1 MMVALDSLSLP
12 LMVVSLLVGILGVR
26 WFYSKDSLVAKNRK
40 FWTGSSD
47 TKVRDFAKGKV
58 KQKLQ
63 QFKSVGDEILHDL
76 RQAHPHIESLL
87 TRLDVRLMGHAMVR
101 PTPGLVWGGVRAAA
115 AAARPLGRVHFA
127 HSDLSALPLF
137 EEAVYWGARVAAEVA
152 LAVA

>member
-1 MMVALDSLSLP
+1 MPLIRCGSPRSGAVIGRSRGAVLTYYRALHDGQPSDGRK
-12 LMVVSLLVGILGVR
+12 LLAQR
-26 WFYSKDSLVAKNRK
+26 PWEAWR
-40 FWTGSSD
+40 
-47 TKVRDFAKGKV
+47 
-58 KQKLQ
+58 
-63 QFKSVGDEILHDL
+63 DEILHDL